1 MGTGMSVEVALV
13 LRTQLDQRA
22 FLGLSNKLLGYSPA
36 ARADAVTPQLKPVPH
51 ELACL
56 LGFKDRAASP
66 ALEATE
72 QFHDFFSFG
81 FLVGADERD
90 MPAILEAA
98 KMPFV
103 LQETIV
109 RGVQVAIVVGTFR
122 QWKCAVRRS
131 CTPTADQMVR
141 LCFDKVYL
149 AFESLGLAKAFGTG
163 RPKPM
168 NDTTFFLED
177 NRGR

>member
-1 MGTGMSVEVALV
+1 MSVEVALV
-13 LRTQLDQRA
+13 LRTQLDMNA
-22 FLGLSNKLLGYSPA
+22 FLVLSDKLLGYSPA
-36 ARADAVTPQLKPVPH
+36 ARADAASPQLKPVPH

-66 ALEATE
+66 ALESTE

-81 FLVGADERD
+81 FLIGANERD
-90 MPAILEAA
+90 MPVILEAA

-103 LQETIV
+103 LQETLI

-122 QWKCAVRRS
+122 QWKAAVRRA

-149 AFESLGLAKAFGTG
+149 AFERMGLAKAFEVG
-163 RPKPM
+163 RPKQMP
-168 NDTTFFLED
+168 DTTFYLED
-177 NRGR
+177 QRGR